1 MDEEEIFNKI
11 GELQKQRNLLSAQD
25 TALVD
30 EMNELRDKL
39 ASKNIKKGYYTDNN
53 GLYCRIFDIKEGTV
67 SVYELDTSN
76 PYIVEEVYPYYKAFN
91 DIYCREC
98 TKEEYD
104 RALDYIVKHFKD

>member
-1 MDEEEIFNKI
+1 MDEQEIFNQI
-11 GELQKQRNLLSAQD
+11 RELQKQRNLLSAQD

-30 EMNELRDKL
+30 EINELRDKL

-76 PYIVEEVYPYYKAFN
+76 LYIVEEVYPYYKAFN
-91 DIYCREC
+91 DTYCREC

-104 RALDYIVKHFKD
+104 RALDYIVKHFKE

>member
-1 MDEEEIFNKI
+1 MDEQEIFNQI
-11 GELQKQRNLLSAQD
+11 RELQKQRNLLSAQD

-30 EMNELRDKL
+30 EINELRDKL
-39 ASKNIKKGYYTDNN
+39 TSKNIKKGYYTDNN

-76 PYIVEEVYPYYKAFN
+76 LYIVEEVYPYYKAFN
-91 DIYCREC
+91 DTYCREC

-104 RALDYIVKHFKD
+104 RALDYIVKHFKE